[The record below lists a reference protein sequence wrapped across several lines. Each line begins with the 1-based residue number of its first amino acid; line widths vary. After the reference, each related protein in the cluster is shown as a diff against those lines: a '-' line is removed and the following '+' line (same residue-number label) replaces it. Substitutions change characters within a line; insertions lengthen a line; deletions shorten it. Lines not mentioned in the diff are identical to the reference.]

1 MSPPD
6 FGSLPTTPPQLLSH
20 VYEHL
25 SMHIEQQSSN
35 SVLGLLS
42 YIITVSS
49 RPYFQSLGQSIGF
62 EGLGHTIEAARSRAR
77 GAGSQGLTDVYD
89 DEEPET
95 AEEGD
100 IDLEAQDVNVED
112 YPSFM
117 TEEQREAVIS
127 ARRSIKILSAP
138 ELEDIALE
146 DMDKRMLEWLW
157 TEEAV
162 NSLALGMDY
171 LTSSGSDASGTS
183 TPKPEV
189 IASTKYKPELFRLAL
204 FDLEPG
210 TGISYPEGKAI
221 AGSQLTNSS
230 LPGFLSSF
238 PRSLPLIAPTLPL
251 LTNLVFSPV
260 RTQAALL
267 SRASLRLFMDPSSA
281 LHLRAHLTLLRGYLL
296 MTSHAFRARL
306 STALFSDQDIELV
319 EDSNTQALV
328 PRREYEPGVQE
339 RASADSAR
347 SWAVGLSPK
356 LIEKSRGQWPPYD
369 SDLAFILR
377 RVIMDSLEFV
387 RFSELVNLGVDD
399 IWNEAES
406 RIGFVT
412 RPLPSG
418 RGREKGAD
426 PRSESYMIL
435 VQYDSSD
442 RLFALKTSSK
452 CNDWCLSAVA
462 FNFHFQSSRL
472 PLHDL
477 QTPTTI
483 NVPHNGGYPFE
494 IQKDILT
501 SPASTSRYEDG
512 NL

>member
-6 FGSLPTTPPQLLSH
+6 FGTLPTTPPQLLSH

-35 SVLGLLS
+35 SVLGLLA

-77 GAGSQGLTDVYD
+77 EARSQGLTDVYD
-89 DEEPET
+89 DEEPEA

-100 IDLEAQDVNVED
+100 IDLEAQDDNIED

-117 TEEQREAVIS
+117 TEELREAVIS

-146 DMDKRMLEWLW
+146 DMDNRMLEWLW

-162 NSLALGMDY
+162 SALALGMDCH
-171 LTSSGSDASGTS
+171 TSSGSNASGTS

-189 IASTKYKPELFRLAL
+189 ITSTKYKPELLRLAL

-210 TGISYPEGKAI
+210 TGISYPEGKPNV
-221 AGSQLTNSS
+221 GLQPTNSS
-230 LPGFLSSF
+230 LSGFLSSF
-238 PRSLPLIAPTLPL
+238 PRSFPSIAPTLPL
-251 LTNLVFSPV
+251 LTDLVFSPV

-267 SRASLRLFMDPSSA
+267 SRASLRLFMDPSST

-306 STALFSDQDIELV
+306 SAALFSDQDLDV
-319 EDSNTQALV
+319 VKDLNTQAPV
-328 PRREYEPGVQE
+328 PLREYEPGIQE
-339 RASADSAR
+339 RASADTVR

-387 RFSELVNLGVDD
+387 RFSELVNLVVDD

-426 PRSESYMIL
+426 PRSESNMIL
-435 VQYDSSD
+435 V
-442 RLFALKTSSK
+442 L
-452 CNDWCLSAVA
+452 
-462 FNFHFQSSRL
+462 
-472 PLHDL
+472 
-477 QTPTTI
+477 
-483 NVPHNGGYPFE
+483 
-494 IQKDILT
+494 
-501 SPASTSRYEDG
+501 
-512 NL
+512 